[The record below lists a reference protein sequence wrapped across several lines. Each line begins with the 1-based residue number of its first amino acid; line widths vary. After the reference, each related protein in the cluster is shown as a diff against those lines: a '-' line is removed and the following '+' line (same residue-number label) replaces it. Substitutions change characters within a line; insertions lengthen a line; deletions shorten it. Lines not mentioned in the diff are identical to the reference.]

1 MLIYKYGRLNARRGS
16 ARVEF
21 DQSEFSLSLTLSL
34 SRLEPRGVRV
44 PSRKHINQLF
54 HVNTRAKNIALPSF
68 RVDGLCLCFFS
79 RNTAKLCMPI
89 LLFPQKFSL
98 FPLSSVFLFS
108 RRLKNILEVGRSC
121 FCLSGNRQNRNVIA
135 NMSASL
141 ASASSSFFAPSSSLV
156 GRGSSSNNNK
166 KRVLGKNS
174 SFTVQANADMMKE
187 VGTAVLSKDSVKA
200 ERYVASNR
208 FKLQKGKGPQ
218 FEKRWAERKSR
229 LSKLDGFRFFTLM
242 RRVSEGRGD
251 EEESDY
257 VSLTIWSNKE
267 NFDAWRT
274 GEAFKEA
281 HGGGTIFGFAEML
294 ISSLM
299 VLKGGPKPAFYDG
312 LMPLSTSPDALINEW
327 QQADGW
333 RSVVADG
340 KTPLKSDV
348 YVAMNRF
355 KVFPGSEVAFEQ
367 RWSQRE
373 SDLQNC
379 EGFQTFVLLRR
390 DALQADDGYNYST
403 LTVWKDEASFQK
415 WREGSSKKAH
425 AKADQAKPLFEMPP
439 SPIFYEGVLALIDP
453 QGA

>member
-1 MLIYKYGRLNARRGS
+1 
-16 ARVEF
+16 
-21 DQSEFSLSLTLSL
+21 
-34 SRLEPRGVRV
+34 
-44 PSRKHINQLF
+44 
-54 HVNTRAKNIALPSF
+54 
-68 RVDGLCLCFFS
+68 
-79 RNTAKLCMPI
+79 
-89 LLFPQKFSL
+89 
-98 FPLSSVFLFS
+98 
-108 RRLKNILEVGRSC
+108 
-121 FCLSGNRQNRNVIA
+121 
-135 NMSASL
+135 MSAL
-141 ASASSSFFAPSSSLV
+141 ASASSSFFVQSVVA
-156 GRGSSSNNNK
+156 RGSTSSNK
-166 KRVLGKNS
+166 KKSVYK
-174 SFTVQANADMMKE
+174 VYANADMMNE
-187 VGTAVLSKDSVKA
+187 VGTAILPKDAIKA

-242 RRVSEGRGD
+242 RRVSEGRGE

-267 NFDAWRT
+267 YFDAWRT

-312 LMPLSTSPDALINEW
+312 LMPISTSPDALINEW

-333 RSVVADG
+333 RRVIADG

-355 KVFPGSEVAFEQ
+355 KVFPGSEGAFEQ
-367 RWSQRE
+367 RWNERE
-373 SDLQNC
+373 SDLEKC

-390 DALQADDGYNYST
+390 DALQADDGFNYST
-403 LTVWKDEASFQK
+403 LTIWKDEASFNK

-425 AKADQAKPLFEMPP
+425 AKAGQAKPLFEMPP
-439 SPIFYEGVLALIDP
+439 SPVFYEGVLALIDP

>member
-1 MLIYKYGRLNARRGS
+1 
-16 ARVEF
+16 
-21 DQSEFSLSLTLSL
+21 
-34 SRLEPRGVRV
+34 
-44 PSRKHINQLF
+44 
-54 HVNTRAKNIALPSF
+54 
-68 RVDGLCLCFFS
+68 
-79 RNTAKLCMPI
+79 
-89 LLFPQKFSL
+89 
-98 FPLSSVFLFS
+98 
-108 RRLKNILEVGRSC
+108 
-121 FCLSGNRQNRNVIA
+121 
-135 NMSASL
+135 
-141 ASASSSFFAPSSSLV
+141 
-156 GRGSSSNNNK
+156 
-166 KRVLGKNS
+166 
-174 SFTVQANADMMKE
+174 MMNE
-187 VGTAVLSKDSVKA
+187 VGTAILPKDAIKA

-242 RRVSEGRGD
+242 RRVSEGRGE

-267 NFDAWRT
+267 YFDAWRT

-312 LMPLSTSPDALINEW
+312 LMPISTSPDALINEW

-333 RSVVADG
+333 RRVIADG

-367 RWSQRE
+367 RWKERE
-373 SDLQNC
+373 SDLENC

-390 DALQADDGYNYST
+390 DALQADDGFNYST
-403 LTVWKDEASFQK
+403 LTIWKDEASFNK

-425 AKADQAKPLFEMPP
+425 AKADQAKPLFKMPP
-439 SPIFYEGVLALIDP
+439 SPVFYEGVLALIDP

>member
-1 MLIYKYGRLNARRGS
+1 MDFCLRL
-16 ARVEF
+16 
-21 DQSEFSLSLTLSL
+21 
-34 SRLEPRGVRV
+34 
-44 PSRKHINQLF
+44 
-54 HVNTRAKNIALPSF
+54 
-68 RVDGLCLCFFS
+68 
-79 RNTAKLCMPI
+79 
-89 LLFPQKFSL
+89 
-98 FPLSSVFLFS
+98 LSSFFHSVRS
-108 RRLKNILEVGRSC
+108 SSQSVEGTRKRAEKKIETSPTCTTQKN
-121 FCLSGNRQNRNVIA
+121 LSN
-135 NMSASL
+135 NMSAASL
-141 ASASSSFFAPSSSLV
+141 SSSFFAASPLV
-156 GRGSSSNNNK
+156 GRGSRNARKSCSK
-166 KRVLGKNS
+166 SKPF
-174 SFTVQANADMMKE
+174 SFQIVANADMMKE
-187 VGTAVLSKDSVKA
+187 VGTAVLQKDSLKA

-242 RRVSEGRGD
+242 RRVSEGRGE

-312 LMPLSTSPDALINEW
+312 LIPISTSPDALINEW

-333 RSVVADG
+333 RSVIADG
-340 KTPLKSDV
+340 KNPLKSDV

-367 RWSQRE
+367 RWKERE
-373 SDLQNC
+373 SDLENC

-439 SPIFYEGVLALIDP
+439 SPIFYEGVLALVDP